1 MIAAIYPNIT
11 HPDSKGRPVRYFDIR
26 KLTEG
31 ECLRLMDVSEPDI
44 RTLVDSPLLSKS
56 AIYKLAGNSIVVS
69 CLYHIFRN
77 IWLTEPKVE
86 PMSLFPEPTF
96 RADIPSTFH
105 IVTLF
110 SGYDS
115 QLMAMQRIA
124 DEANRTTQGGQKH
137 TVNLAAWA
145 EFDPESKRPLAQQPA
160 VIAHNLL
167 FPQYKGRNLGD
178 VTKVDWQKVKDEMV
192 PQLADIDLLTYS
204 SPCQSISNAGKRAGI
219 AKGSGTRSATLWYV
233 EEAIRVLRPKFLLQ
247 ENVKA
252 LCNKVNRPHFEE
264 WQQVCQALG
273 YTNYWA
279 VLNAKDYGVPQ
290 NRERVF
296 MLSVRNDLN
305 LPTYRFP
312 EPIPLTKVVA
322 DELQED
328 VSKDYFLRPE
338 GVIKFLQRNS
348 ADQGD
353 GIIYTITDH
362 FLTDEEIIHLR
373 NNPPSDQDSGSQANP
388 T

>member
-1 MIAAIYPNIT
+1 
-11 HPDSKGRPVRYFDIR
+11 
-26 KLTEG
+26 
-31 ECLRLMDVSEPDI
+31 
-44 RTLVDSPLLSKS
+44 
-56 AIYKLAGNSIVVS
+56 
-69 CLYHIFRN
+69 
-77 IWLTEPKVE
+77 
-86 PMSLFPEPTF
+86 
-96 RADIPSTFH
+96 
-105 IVTLF
+105 
-110 SGYDS
+110 
-115 QLMAMQRIA
+115 
-124 DEANRTTQGGQKH
+124 
-137 TVNLAAWA
+137 
-145 EFDPESKRPLAQQPA
+145 
-160 VIAHNLL
+160 
-167 FPQYKGRNLGD
+167 
-178 VTKVDWQKVKDEMV
+178 MV